1 MTASDLPAAR
11 MRAYLQRIATGP
23 EMSKD
28 LTRAEARDGMALVL
42 DGAVPAVQA
51 GVFLIALRMKRETDE
66 ENLGVLDALRAAT
79 RAASAAVDDLADVGD
94 PYDGFV
100 RHLPASPFLPAVL
113 AACGLPAVAHGCLRL
128 GPKLGVTTRQVLAAA
143 GASVDATPAEAAR
156 RLADPRLG
164 WAYVDQERFCPAL
177 HALGELRC
185 LIVKR
190 PCLSTLEK
198 LVGPVRAAGRTHLV
212 VGYVHR
218 GYERLLPLLARQA
231 GYASALVVRGVEG
244 GVVPPLNAPA
254 PYTVFRGDGPDQTGR
269 TDPRAAG
276 VTTDVRTVPLPGAT
290 DVAADDDEAGDGD
303 ATRLAAPAAAAG
315 LAALA
320 GAPGPTRD
328 SLVLAAATVLHAFG
342 RFGSPGAAADAA
354 RRALD
359 TGAARERF
367 ARASV

>member
-1 MTASDLPAAR
+1 MTARPAPEPR

-23 EMSKD
+23 ELSRD
-28 LTRAEARDGMALVL
+28 LTREEARDGMTLVL
-42 DGAVPAVQA
+42 DGAVSPAQA
-51 GVFLIALRMKRETDE
+51 AVFLIALRMKRESDD

-79 RAASAAVDDLADVGD
+79 RAATAPVDDLADVGD

-113 AACGLPAVAHGCLRL
+113 AACGLPAVVHGCLRL
-128 GPKLGVTTRQVLAAA
+128 GPKFGVTIRQVLAAA
-143 GASVDATPAEAAR
+143 GAPVDCTPAEAAR
-156 RLADPRLG
+156 RIADPHVG

-177 HALGELRC
+177 HALAGLRTE
-185 LIVKR
+185 IVKR

-218 GYERLLPLLARQA
+218 GYERLLALLARAA
-231 GYASALVVRGVEG
+231 GYASAVIVRGVEG
-244 GVVPPLNAPA
+244 GVMPPLDAPA
-254 PYTVFRGDGPDQTGR
+254 AYTLFRADSPDEARR
-269 TDPRAAG
+269 TDPAAAG
-276 VTTDVRTVPLPGAT
+276 VTARVRAVPVPGEVGASTDDVRAPDPGA
-290 DVAADDDEAGDGD
+290 
-303 ATRLAAPAAAAG
+303 RLAAPAAAAG

-328 SLVLAAATVLHAFG
+328 GLVLAAATILHATA
-342 RFGSPGAAADAA
+342 RFDGLAAAADAA

-367 ARASV
+367 AAA